1 MTNSYT
7 FDASQV
13 SVVVDGRY
21 LTDFAEGDAVTWEKD
36 EDNFEPKVGV
46 TGTVGITK
54 KINSI
59 GTITVLIMQG
69 SPEVGFL
76 KKLAN
81 TGKQFAIWVNT
92 GGENS
97 EKIGGSQA
105 MVLKTP
111 EGSITDETGERE
123 FEIKVFDYTDV

>member
-21 LTDFAEGDAVTWEKD
+21 LTDFAEGDAVQWEKD

-76 KKLAN
+76 KQLAN

-92 GGENS
+92 GGEHS